1 MNMKMTLI
9 AALAGL
15 CGGLAADITLPPPA
29 KTGGKPL
36 MEALA
41 GRKTSR
47 DFAPDEL
54 TPQELSSLLWAADG
68 INRPDGRRTAPTG
81 LNVQDIDI
89 YVLLPSGAYMY
100 DAKAHALTLVNGGD
114 HRKSAGR
121 QAFSHAAP
129 VNLFYVQNLD
139 RAMKTDEFSTPRHGG
154 IHAGAVMQN
163 VYLFCASAGLGCVA
177 RDSIDRE
184 ELAKVLKLTA
194 RQRIIIAQTVGKLK
208 GNPAKDGAAA
218 VDRNALRKKIVART
232 QVDRDLY
239 GQDGLREIERLYA
252 AYARSREVEDD
263 NLKALIEK
271 YPKANRTGCA
281 VMYAGQRSRGADD
294 GKWFRQAI
302 ENHSDCLYG
311 DGAQVGAY
319 ARFYLAGLLHQK
331 GKADEAK
338 TLRDEIL
345 KLYPD
350 AVTHRGQRMADILN
364 R

>member
-89 YVLLPSGAYMY
+89 YVLLPSGAYLY

-121 QAFSHAAP
+121 QAFSHAA
-129 VNLFYVQNLD
+129 
-139 RAMKTDEFSTPRHGG
+139 
-154 IHAGAVMQN
+154 
-163 VYLFCASAGLGCVA
+163 AGLGCVA

-194 RQRIIIAQTVGKLK
+194 RQRIIIAQTVGK
-208 GNPAKDGAAA
+208 
-218 VDRNALRKKIVART
+218 
-232 QVDRDLY
+232 
-239 GQDGLREIERLYA
+239 
-252 AYARSREVEDD
+252 
-263 NLKALIEK
+263 
-271 YPKANRTGCA
+271 PK
-281 VMYAGQRSRGADD
+281 
-294 GKWFRQAI
+294 
-302 ENHSDCLYG
+302 
-311 DGAQVGAY
+311 
-319 ARFYLAGLLHQK
+319 
-331 GKADEAK
+331 
-338 TLRDEIL
+338 
-345 KLYPD
+345 P
-350 AVTHRGQRMADILN
+350 
-364 R
+364 